1 MAEKKNELSV
11 EQALDRMETLVRE
24 MEDGRLPI
32 EDVISR
38 FEEGSELVKACQK
51 KLSLA
56 EERIKLILR
65 NAEGPAGM
73 KDFGEVE
80 E

>member
-1 MAEKKNELSV
+1 MRNTN
-11 EQALDRMETLVRE
+11 D
-24 MEDGRLPI
+24 
-32 EDVISR
+32 DVISK

-56 EERIKLILR
+56 EDRIKLILR
-65 NAEGPAGM
+65 NTEGPTGM